1 MTPPFGHA
9 QGAKEAWLL
18 AGLKDLT
25 ARHLSACPAYGDWV
39 RAMFPGWEGAER
51 LAELPWL
58 PVGVFKSH
66 LLRSVPEESVV
77 RVLTS
82 SGTSGQAVSRIA
94 LDAETAKA
102 QTRALS
108 SIMQAVLGPK
118 RLPMLIVDSRDAIAG
133 GGALSARGAAILG
146 MMPFGARHA
155 FWLDGGAEAFL
166 AAHGGT
172 PFLIFGMTAQVWTHL
187 RDSGADLS
195 HGILIHGGGWKTLA
209 AQGVSNARFKA
220 ELKRRTGLDRVVN
233 FYGMAEQ
240 VGSVFLEGEDGSL
253 HAAAA
258 ADVIIRDPQTLAE
271 QPPGNP
277 GLIQVV
283 SLLPGSYPGHS
294 ILTEDWG
301 VVESVDQGEWKGK
314 AFTVQGR
321 IPQAELRGCSDVTS
335 ASVTPGPVPGIH
347 GDPQPGEPLPCFD
360 SETVEFGAALSARLF
375 AEPEAR
381 PFADLASLA
390 FWLRPASTSV
400 LRQHF
405 EGLGVRQPRGQA
417 FHIAPAN
424 VETLFVYSW
433 WLSVLAGNATV
444 IRVSERGGA
453 RTELLLRLLDDLL
466 AQPCFAR
473 LRRASAFIRYARDEA
488 TSRRLSAQADLRVV
502 WGGDATIAAFAAM
515 PLKLGGAELT
525 FPDRRSLAV
534 MAASAYLALDEA
546 GRDGLAE
553 RFYNDCFWF
562 DQKACSSPILLAWVG
577 EASEKA
583 RADFWPRLEAKAKA
597 YEVAPATVMAKLTE
611 AARLVLDGMASEVAR
626 FGAPV
631 LVARGD
637 AAPPRPET
645 CGGGIFQECVLDR
658 LDQAAALLDAKLQTV
673 THFGFTDAEMAAIPA
688 LRLAPIGHAL
698 DFSHIWDGQDLL
710 AEMTRPGRT

>member
-9 QGAKEAWLL
+9 QAEKEAWLL

-25 ARHLSACPAYGDWV
+25 ARHLAACPAYGAWV
-39 RAMFPGWEGAER
+39 RAMFPGWERAER
-51 LAELPWL
+51 LADLPWL

-66 LLRSVPEESVV
+66 LLRSVPEDSVV

-82 SGTSGQAVSRIA
+82 SGTSGQAVSRIP

-118 RLPMLIVDSRDAIAG
+118 RLPMLIVDSRDAITG
-133 GGALSARGAAILG
+133 SGALSARGAAILG

-155 FWLDGGAEAFL
+155 FWLDGEAEAFL
-166 AAHGGT
+166 AAHGGA

-187 RDSGADLS
+187 RHSGADLS

-209 AQGVSNARFKA
+209 AQGVSNAQFKA

-240 VGSVFLEGEDGSL
+240 VGSVFLEGEDGCL

-271 QPPGNP
+271 QPPGIP

-301 VVESVDQGEWKGK
+301 VVESVDAGDWKGK
-314 AFTVQGR
+314 AFTVHGR

-335 ASVTPGPVPGIH
+335 ALTVMPGPVPGNH
-347 GDPQPGEPLPCFD
+347 ADTPLTPLPCFD
-360 SETVEFGAALSARLF
+360 AETVDFGAALSARLF
-375 AEPEAR
+375 AEPQAR
-381 PFADLASLA
+381 DFADLATLA
-390 FWLRPASTSV
+390 FWLRPASTAL
-400 LRQHF
+400 LRRHF
-405 EGLGVRQPRGQA
+405 EGLGGRQPRGNA

-424 VETLFVYSW
+424 VDTLFVYSW
-433 WLSVLAGNATV
+433 WLSVLVGNATV
-444 IRVSERGGA
+444 VRVSERGGA
-453 RTELLLRLLDDLL
+453 RTELLLRLLEEML
-466 AQPCFAR
+466 AQPRFAR
-473 LRRASAFIRYARDEA
+473 LRRASAFIRYARDEE
-488 TSRRLSAQADLRVV
+488 TSRRLSAQTDLRVV

-515 PLKLGGAELT
+515 PLKPGAAELT
-525 FPDRRSLAV
+525 FPDRRSLSV

-546 GRDGLAE
+546 ERDDLAE
-553 RFYNDCFWF
+553 RFFNDCFWF

-577 EASEKA
+577 EAQQA
-583 RADFWPRLEAKAKA
+583 RADFWPRLEARARA
-597 YEVAPATVMAKLTE
+597 YEVAPATGMAKLTE
-611 AARLVLDGMASEVAR
+611 AARLVLDGVASGVTR
-626 FGAPV
+626 FGASV
-631 LVARGD
+631 LVAHG
-637 AAPPRPET
+637 AARPPRPET
-645 CGGGIFQECVLDR
+645 CGGGMFQECLLES
-658 LDQAAALLDAKLQTV
+658 LDQAAGLLDAKLQTV
-673 THFGFTDAEMAAIPA
+673 THFGFTEAEMAAIPA
-688 LRLAPIGHAL
+688 LRLAPMGHAL
-698 DFSHIWDGQDLL
+698 DFSHIWGGQDLL
-710 AEMTRPGRT
+710 AAMTRAG

>member
-9 QGAKEAWLL
+9 QAEKEVRLL

-25 ARHLSACPAYGDWV
+25 ALHMAQCSSYGDWV
-39 RAMFPGWEGAER
+39 RAMFPGWERAER

-66 LLRSVPEESVV
+66 LLRSVSEDSVV
-77 RVLTS
+77 RILTS
-82 SGTSGQAVSRIA
+82 SGTSGQTVSRIP
-94 LDAETAKA
+94 LDAATAKA
-102 QTRALS
+102 QTLALS

-118 RLPMLIVDSRDAIAG
+118 RLPMLIVDSRQTITG
-133 GGALSARGAAILG
+133 SGALSARGAAILG

-155 FWLDGGAEAFL
+155 FWLDGEAEAFL
-166 AAHGGT
+166 AAHGGA

-195 HGILIHGGGWKTLA
+195 LGILVHGGGWKTLA
-209 AQGVSNARFKA
+209 AQGVSNAQFKA
-220 ELKRRTGLDRVVN
+220 ELKRLTGLGRVVN

-240 VGSVFLEGEDGSL
+240 VGSVFLEGEDGCL

-258 ADVIIRDPQTLAE
+258 ADVIIRDPVTLAE
-271 QPPGNP
+271 QPPGVP

-301 VVESVDQGEWKGK
+301 VVESVDTGEWKGK
-314 AFTVQGR
+314 AFTVHGR
-321 IPQAELRGCSDVTS
+321 IPQAELRGCSDVLAESGETP
-335 ASVTPGPVPGIH
+335 ASSLASGLDGFPLT
-347 GDPQPGEPLPCFD
+347 PLPCFD
-360 SETVEFGAALSARLF
+360 PETVAFGAALSARLF

-381 PFADLASLA
+381 DFADLATLA
-390 FWLRPASTSV
+390 FWLRPASTAV

-405 EGLGVRQPRGQA
+405 EGLGRRQPRGTA
-417 FHIAPAN
+417 FHIAPSN

-444 IRVSERGGA
+444 VRVSERGGA
-453 RTELLLRLLDDLL
+453 RTELLLRLLEELL
-466 AQPCFAR
+466 AEPRFAR

-515 PLKLGGAELT
+515 PLKPGAAELT
-525 FPDRRSLAV
+525 FPDRRSLSV
-534 MAASAYLALDEA
+534 IAASAYLALDEA
-546 GRDGLAE
+546 GRDDLAE
-553 RFYNDCFWF
+553 RFFNDCYWF
-562 DQKACSSPILLAWVG
+562 DQKACSSPTLLAWVG
-577 EASEKA
+577 EAEAA

-597 YEVAPATVMAKLTE
+597 YEVAPATGMAKLTE
-611 AARLVLDGMASEVAR
+611 AARLVLDGVASRVSR
-626 FGAPV
+626 FGASV
-631 LVARGD
+631 LVARGA
-637 AAPPRPET
+637 AAPPRSAT
-645 CGGGIFQECVLDR
+645 CGGGIFQECRLDR
-658 LDQAAALLDAKLQTV
+658 LDQVAGLLDAKLQTV
-673 THFGFTDAEMAAIPA
+673 THFGFSEAEIAAVPA

-698 DFSHIWDGQDLL
+698 DFSHLWDGQDLL
-710 AEMTRPGRT
+710 AAMTRPGRT

>member
-1 MTPPFGHA
+1 
-9 QGAKEAWLL
+9 
-18 AGLKDLT
+18 
-25 ARHLSACPAYGDWV
+25 
-39 RAMFPGWEGAER
+39 MFPGWERAER

-66 LLRSVPEESVV
+66 LLRSVSEDSVV

-82 SGTSGQAVSRIA
+82 SGTSGQAVSRIP
-94 LDAETAKA
+94 LDAATAKA
-102 QTRALS
+102 QTLALS

-118 RLPMLIVDSRDAIAG
+118 RLPMLIVDSRQTITG
-133 GGALSARGAAILG
+133 SGALSARGAAILG

-155 FWLDGGAEAFL
+155 FWLDGEAEVFL
-166 AAHGGT
+166 AAHGGA

-195 HGILIHGGGWKTLA
+195 LGILVHGGGWKTLA
-209 AQGVSNARFKA
+209 AQGVSNAQFKA
-220 ELKRRTGLDRVVN
+220 ELKRLTGLGRVVN

-240 VGSVFLEGEDGSL
+240 VGSVFLEGEDGCL

-258 ADVIIRDPQTLAE
+258 ADVIIRDPVTLAE
-271 QPPGNP
+271 QPVGTP

-301 VVESVDQGEWKGK
+301 VVESVDTGEWKGK
-314 AFTVQGR
+314 AFTVHGR

-335 ASVTPGPVPGIH
+335 SSIMPEPVPGILA
-347 GDPQPGEPLPCFD
+347 DMQPEKPLQPLPCFD
-360 SETVEFGAALSARLF
+360 AEVVDFGAALSARIF
-375 AEPEAR
+375 AAPEAR
-381 PFADLASLA
+381 EFTDLATLA
-390 FWLRPASTSV
+390 FWLRPASTAV

-405 EGLGVRQPRGQA
+405 EGLGRRQPRGTA
-417 FHIAPAN
+417 FHIAPSN

-444 IRVSERGGA
+444 VRVSERRGA
-453 RTELLLRLLDDLL
+453 RTDLLLRLLEELL
-466 AQPCFAR
+466 AEPRFAH
-473 LRRASAFIRYARDEA
+473 LRRASAFIRYARDEE

-515 PLKLGGAELT
+515 PLKPGAAELT
-525 FPDRRSLAV
+525 FPDRRSLSV
-534 MAASAYLALDEA
+534 IAASAYLALDEA
-546 GRDGLAE
+546 GRDEAAG
-553 RFYNDCFWF
+553 RFFNDCFWF

-577 EASEKA
+577 EAEAA
-583 RADFWPRLEAKAKA
+583 RADFWPRLAAKAKA
-597 YEVAPATVMAKLTE
+597 YEVAPATGMAKLTE
-611 AARLVLDGMASEVAR
+611 SARLVLDGLASRVDR

-631 LVARGD
+631 LVAHGTAR
-637 AAPPRPET
+637 PPRPET
-645 CGGGIFQECVLDR
+645 CGGGIFQECRLDR
-658 LDQAAALLDAKLQTV
+658 LDQVAGLLDAKLQTV
-673 THFGFTDAEMAAIPA
+673 THFGFSEAEIAAVPA

-698 DFSHIWDGQDLL
+698 DFSHLWDGQDLL
-710 AEMTRPGRT
+710 AAMTRPGE

>member
-9 QGAKEAWLL
+9 QGDKDVWLL

-25 ARHLSACPAYGDWV
+25 ARHISACPAYGAWV
-39 RAMFPGWEGAER
+39 GAMFPGWEAAER
-51 LAELPWL
+51 IAELPWL

-66 LLRSVPEESVV
+66 DLRSVPDDAVV

-94 LDAETAKA
+94 LDAPTAKA
-102 QTRALS
+102 QARTLS

-118 RLPMLIVDSRDAIAG
+118 RLPMLIVDSRNAITG

-155 FWLDGGAEAFL
+155 FWLDGEAEGFL
-166 AAHGGT
+166 ATHGAA

-187 RDSGADLS
+187 RHSGADLS
-195 HGILIHGGGWKTLA
+195 HGVLIHGGGWKTLA
-209 AQGVSNARFKA
+209 AQGVDNAQFKA
-220 ELKRRTGLDRVVN
+220 ELKRLTGLDRVVN

-240 VGSVFLEGEDGSL
+240 VGSVFLEGEDGCL

-271 QPPGNP
+271 QPPGVP

-301 VVESVDQGEWKGK
+301 VVESVDAGEWKGK

-321 IPQAELRGCSDVTS
+321 IKQAELRGCSDVTASS
-335 ASVTPGPVPGIH
+335 AVMPEPVPGIPV
-347 GDPQPGEPLPCFD
+347 DLPIPLPCFD
-360 SETVEFGAALSARLF
+360 AETVEFGAALSSRLF

-381 PFADLASLA
+381 AFADLASLA
-390 FWLRPASTSV
+390 FWLRPASTAL
-400 LRQHF
+400 LRRHF
-405 EGLGVRQPRGQA
+405 EGLGARQPRGQA

-433 WLSVLAGNATV
+433 WLSVLAGNATLV
-444 IRVSERGGA
+444 RVSERGGA
-453 RTELLLRLLDDLL
+453 RTELLLRLLDELL
-466 AQPCFAR
+466 AEPRFAR
-473 LRRASAFIRYARDEA
+473 LRRASAFIRYGRDDQ
-488 TSRRLSAQADLRVV
+488 TSCRLSAQADLRVV
-502 WGGDATIAAFAAM
+502 WGGDATIASFAAM
-515 PLKLGGAELT
+515 PLKPGATELT
-525 FPDRRSLAV
+525 FPDRRSLAM
-534 MAASAYLALDEA
+534 MAASAYLALDDA
-546 GRDGLAE
+546 GRDALTD
-553 RFYNDCFWF
+553 RFFNDGFGF

-577 EASEKA
+577 EGSAEA
-583 RADFWPRLEAKAKA
+583 RADFWPRLGARAKA
-597 YEVAPATVMAKLTE
+597 YAVAPATGMAKLTE
-611 AARLVLDGMASEVAR
+611 AARLVLDGRASEVTR

-631 LVARGD
+631 LVVRGEV
-637 AAPPRPET
+637 APPRPET
-645 CGGGIFQECVLDR
+645 CGGGIFQDCVLES
-658 LDQAAALLDAKLQTV
+658 LDQVGLLLDAKLQTV
-673 THFGFTDAEMAAIPA
+673 THFGFAEAELARIPA
-688 LRLAPIGHAL
+688 LRLAPMGHAL

-710 AEMTRPGRT
+710 AAMTRPGE